1 MVLSSSAIAPST
13 GPRSASE
20 VITGP
25 GRVARLLQHHYSTSI
40 GLTQHTFGTWWS
52 SHGFFFFFFFSKEI
66 LSHWYIRRVWR
77 ADCKNQQSH
86 DVSSLWAVKEK
97 AVFQSTGPRG
107 HLSEWMLMGERTIYF
122 YTKKFVQTDSKLLSP
137 TQLPL
142 WHRGQSDSD
151 VKPCVCTVTCMKVL
165 SKLKRSGC

>member
-1 MVLSSSAIAPST
+1 MGRGSFQQCNCSIYRSKICKWGHYWAWPRCTAP
-13 GPRSASE
+13 PAPLLHLHRSDPTHIWHLMIFSW
-20 VITGP
+20 V
-25 GRVARLLQHHYSTSI
+25 
-40 GLTQHTFGTWWS
+40 
-52 SHGFFFFFFFSKEI
+52 FFFFSKEN
-66 LSHWYIRRVWR
+66 LSHWYVRRVWR

-107 HLSEWMLMGERTIYF
+107 HSSEWMLLGERTIYF

-151 VKPCVCTVTCMKVL
+151 VKPCVCTVTCMQVL
-165 SKLKRSGC
+165 SKLKRGGC